1 MEKIEQVDGMYISP
15 FFQFYLENKIYYLKN
30 FSNKKLIEWKNRS
43 SNSES
48 FKILERLQAMLGQDI
63 LLDKNSYLF
72 EKRLRAAINQNYRSD
87 ISKSTIVN
95 QLLKNLHNYIVNFIV
110 LKGNAIDKQ
119 RLFCTNK
126 NSQNEFNIILLL
138 GGEWRINQLK
148 QFMAKSQCILF
159 TRKIANTYMVGPFL
173 NKTHLLNK
181 NLDIIS
187 KYPQTQV
194 VDFLEEDILRL
205 GLRPFVER
213 QWEYAIVEYFSKY
226 LYQSSPLYNRQLSA
240 NPNGMV
246 AISDLLPL
254 Y

>member
-1 MEKIEQVDGMYISP
+1 
-15 FFQFYLENKIYYLKN
+15 
-30 FSNKKLIEWKNRS
+30 
-43 SNSES
+43 
-48 FKILERLQAMLGQDI
+48 
-63 LLDKNSYLF
+63 
-72 EKRLRAAINQNYRSD
+72 
-87 ISKSTIVN
+87 
-95 QLLKNLHNYIVNFIV
+95 
-110 LKGNAIDKQ
+110 
-119 RLFCTNK
+119 
-126 NSQNEFNIILLL
+126 
-138 GGEWRINQLK
+138 
-148 QFMAKSQCILF
+148 
-159 TRKIANTYMVGPFL
+159 MVGPFL

-194 VDFLEEDILRL
+194 VDFLEEEILRL